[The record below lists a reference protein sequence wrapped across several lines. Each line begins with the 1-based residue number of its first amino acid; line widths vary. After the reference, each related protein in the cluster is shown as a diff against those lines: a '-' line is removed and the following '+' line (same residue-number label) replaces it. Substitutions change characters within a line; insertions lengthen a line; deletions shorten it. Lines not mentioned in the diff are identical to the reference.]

1 MASDEQKTQRMEQAQ
16 QCFNGAFASVLTTVA
31 TAMSMLRTSE
41 YSQRMPS
48 LRNAAPATAK
58 RIFGPSAKELANV
71 KAAMV
76 GEAGVW
82 GPKISLSGSCKVSL
96 HGDTMLIMQESR
108 DPEKEPQQEA
118 IEITGAEV
126 ECEGAQVSLIRN
138 SVIVLRLSLDDER
151 AAGLWATKLAV
162 AGGNAES
169 ISKLFSIQRRRI
181 ETLEVHTEEAA
192 INNEQVERCLNFLS
206 REYVQMRYEVRT
218 SGPANS
224 GLRALAS
231 PDMQQEHEV
240 GGPLVESV
248 EEELLE
254 DGVGM
259 RHQSEPEKEP
269 LDAPSLKEAATG
281 EAGNKNGYPSLL
293 APNGQFGPTP
303 RNTAKSAEKAA
314 PKASRQLGRV
324 LAELPDKSPSCSPV
338 PDRDDRRRVRASLPT
353 ASMQSPVLNRPVSSQ
368 PDRRS
373 VRTGANM
380 HASPNS
386 R

>member
-1 MASDEQKTQRMEQAQ
+1 
-16 QCFNGAFASVLTTVA
+16 
-31 TAMSMLRTSE
+31 
-41 YSQRMPS
+41 
-48 LRNAAPATAK
+48 
-58 RIFGPSAKELANV
+58 
-71 KAAMV
+71 
-76 GEAGVW
+76 
-82 GPKISLSGSCKVSL
+82 
-96 HGDTMLIMQESR
+96 MLIAQESR
-108 DPEKEPQQEA
+108 DPEKEPLQEA
-118 IEITGAEV
+118 MDITGVQV
-126 ECEGAQVSLIRN
+126 ECEGTQVSLSRN

-169 ISKLFSIQRRRI
+169 ISKLFSIQRRQI
-181 ETLEVHTEEAA
+181 EKLETHTEEAA
-192 INNEQVERCLNFLS
+192 INTEQVERCLNFLS

-218 SGPANS
+218 SAPSNS
-224 GLRALAS
+224 GMRALAS
-231 PDMQQEHEV
+231 PDMPQELEV
-240 GGPLVESV
+240 GGPLVECV

-269 LDAPSLKEAATG
+269 LDVTSLKEAAEG
-281 EAGNKNGYPSLL
+281 EAGNKTLPNGYPSLL
-293 APNGQFGPTP
+293 APIGPTP

-338 PDRDDRRRVRASLPT
+338 PDREDRRNKSRASLPT
-353 ASMQSPVLNRPVSSQ
+353 ASMQSPVLNRPVNSQ

-373 VRTGANM
+373 VRTGMNM